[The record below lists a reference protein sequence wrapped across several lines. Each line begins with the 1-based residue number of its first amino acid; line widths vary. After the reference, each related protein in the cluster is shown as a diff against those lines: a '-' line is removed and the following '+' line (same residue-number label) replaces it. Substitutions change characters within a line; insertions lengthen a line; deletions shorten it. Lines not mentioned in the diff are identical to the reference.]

1 MQAHIRPARHGWLW
15 VRDAFALW
23 RKNPALLT
31 FLVFSYWLV
40 LVLIGSIPYLGQ
52 IAMTLAMPPL
62 SVGIYN
68 GCRAMAEG
76 RRVGPETL
84 FSGFRQNL
92 PEQLKLGALY
102 FTGTLLIL
110 GLISVFDGGAMAAL
124 MLGKAQLKENDPNN
138 DTLLLSLMA
147 GVTLSTPLMM
157 AYWFAPLLCA
167 WGKLSAPKAMFFSL
181 VACWRNWR
189 PFLYYACSLMGLV
202 TLAALVLGLIGLI
215 SPLLA
220 ALPGLVLPAIFMPIC
235 FASFY
240 TNAMDIF
247 GSIDAPRHID
257 ERV

>member
-1 MQAHIRPARHGWLW
+1 MQAHILPARHGWHW

-23 RKNPALLT
+23 RRNPALLT
-31 FLVFSYWLV
+31 FLVFGYWLV

-52 IAMTLAMPPL
+52 IAMSLAMPAL

-68 GCRAMAEG
+68 GCRAIDEG
-76 RRVGPETL
+76 RKVGPETL

-110 GLISVFDGGAMAAL
+110 GIISVFDGGEMAAL
-124 MLGKAQLKENDPNN
+124 MLGKSQLKADDPNN
-138 DTLLLSLMA
+138 DVLLGSLLA
-147 GVTLSTPLMM
+147 GIALSTPLMM
-157 AYWFAPLLCA
+157 GYWFAPLLCA
-167 WGKLSAPKAMFFSL
+167 WGRISAPKAMFFSL

-189 PFLYYACSLMGLV
+189 PFLYYACALMGVV
-202 TLAALVLGLIGLI
+202 TLAALALSLVALI

-220 ALPGLVLPAIFMPIC
+220 ALPGLILPLLFMPIC

-240 TNAMDIF
+240 TNAVDIF
-247 GSIDAPRHID
+247 GPINPPRIID